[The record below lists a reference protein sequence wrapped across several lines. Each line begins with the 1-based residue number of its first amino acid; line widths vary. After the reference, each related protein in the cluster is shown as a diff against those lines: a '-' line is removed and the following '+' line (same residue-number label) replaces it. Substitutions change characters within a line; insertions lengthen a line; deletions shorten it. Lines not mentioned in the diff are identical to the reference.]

1 MKQPDESMDAR
12 RAPDTGVSDDNVP
25 SFDRIPPEAIE
36 AVVRRLVDAAHPLK
50 VILFGSYARGDATQD
65 SDLDVLVIE
74 SVVES
79 KVAEMVRLHRA
90 LAGLAVPV
98 DVLVASEQEVE
109 DWGHLPGP
117 ALYWALREGRVL
129 YEAAT

>member
-12 RAPDTGVSDDNVP
+12 RAPDTGVSDDIGP
-25 SFDRIPPEAIE
+25 SVDRIPPEAIE

-50 VILFGSYARGDATQD
+50 VILFGSYARGDATHD

-74 SVVES
+74 SAVES
-79 KVAEMVRLHRA
+79 KVAEMVRLHRV
-90 LAGLAVPV
+90 LAGIGYPV

-109 DWGHLPGP
+109 EWGHRPGP
-117 ALYWALREGRVL
+117 TLYWALKEGRVL
-129 YEAAT
+129 YEAAS